1 MNVVFRHNIPHILF
15 NNNKIS
21 IRRDYWKIFTI
32 YQEFEERQQKN
43 LINIINNIINK
54 NIIGIKTC
62 FYRIWSSFIYVEHFS
77 VDFHLILDTD
87 RLDQTE
93 LTFRYNIW
101 RDTLEWTR
109 DF

>member
-77 VDFHLILDTD
+77 VDFHLTVIIRNILVN
-87 RLDQTE
+87 RKGIEKKKIKKL
-93 LTFRYNIW
+93 R
-101 RDTLEWTR
+101 RKKK
-109 DF
+109 